1 MIAGLVIFS
10 LCERLGKWQ
19 LNNLLLVLLV
29 NMHMIILDHSL
40 VILLVGIT
48 GSYGLLL
55 VWLKLQQTGIYMQYW
70 FPDIPRWTWALL
82 ALLLMSAFNFL
93 SVKVFGELEFWFALI
108 KIVTIICM
116 IVVGAGIILFGFGN
130 GGIATGISNLW
141 SHGGWFPNGF
151 SGLLLSMQMVLF
163 AYLGV
168 ELIGVTAGEAQN
180 PKKTL
185 AKAID
190 NVFWRILLFYVGAL
204 FVMMAIYP
212 WNELGEKGS
221 PFVLTFQ
228 QIGIAKATGIINF
241 VVLTAALS
249 SCNGG
254 LFSTG
259 RMLYTLAQQKKL
271 LKDLVV

>member
-1 MIAGLVIFS
+1 MQHTNKSGTLNRGLKERHITLMSLGSAIGVGLFLGSASAIKLAGPSILLGYMIAGLVIFFIM
-10 LCERLGKWQ
+10 RALGEMAIEQPVAGSFSKYAYDY
-19 LNNLLLVLLV
+19 LGPLA
-29 NMHMIILDHSL
+29 
-40 VILLVGIT
+40 GYIT
-48 GSYGLLL
+48 GWNYWFLW
-55 VWLKLQQTGIYMQYW
+55 VVTCMAEITAAGIYMQYW
-70 FPDIPRWTWALL
+70 FPDIPCWTWALL

-180 PKKTL
+180 PKKNTR
-185 AKAID
+185 KS
-190 NVFWRILLFYVGAL
+190 N
-204 FVMMAIYP
+204 
-212 WNELGEKGS
+212 
-221 PFVLTFQ
+221 
-228 QIGIAKATGIINF
+228 
-241 VVLTAALS
+241 
-249 SCNGG
+249 
-254 LFSTG
+254 
-259 RMLYTLAQQKKL
+259 
-271 LKDLVV
+271 

>member
-1 MIAGLVIFS
+1 MA
-10 LCERLGKWQ
+10 E
-19 LNNLLLVLLV
+19 
-29 NMHMIILDHSL
+29 
-40 VILLVGIT
+40 IT
-48 GSYGLLL
+48 AA
-55 VWLKLQQTGIYMQYW
+55 GIYMQYW

-151 SGLLLSMQMVLF
+151 FGLLLSMQMVLF

-228 QIGIAKATGIINF
+228 QIGIAKAK
-241 VVLTAALS
+241 
-249 SCNGG
+249 
-254 LFSTG
+254 
-259 RMLYTLAQQKKL
+259 RYY
-271 LKDLVV
+271 